1 MRQYIRTFYSPSG
14 TLGRLGFDI
23 AVANVGMF
31 VGTVFSVVLAIVRF
45 PSIFQEYFWE
55 MFVNRWM
62 FSIPFVSLA
71 CGISF
76 PLSGIYG
83 IDLRGKYRDIAIPLF
98 TALVGAL
105 SIHVFLVYALAIM
118 IPRSMMTTGWLCIA
132 LLTVGGRIGRSW
144 FVKRFRIIRANSRLA
159 RIDSM
164 LTLASQEE
172 GWLPPDSPQVKAPW
186 PHFEQDE
193 ILAAAA
199 ILQSGK
205 VNQWTGH
212 EVVAFQD
219 EFKTFCGSRHAI
231 ALANGTVALDL
242 AFHALGFQPGDE
254 VVVTPR
260 TFIASAGSAVLAGLK
275 PVFADVDRDSQNITA
290 ETIERV
296 LTPRTRAILTVHLA
310 GWPCDMDPIMALAK
324 DRGLTVIEDCA
335 QAHGARYRG
344 RSVGSFGTLAAFS
357 FCQDKIMTTG
367 GEGGMLLTDQEQLW
381 KKAWMYKDHGK
392 NPDKVFQKNSTP
404 GFRWVHDSFGTNWRL
419 TEIQAALGRVQLRK
433 LPEWVEARRRHAAIL
448 QQRFSEI
455 PAFRLTTPPADTYH
469 SYYKYYIFVKPEALK
484 TDWNR
489 DRIHSALLD
498 AGVACFSGSCSEI
511 YLEEAF
517 ANDDLRPKERLPIAR
532 ELGETSLMF
541 LVHPTL
547 SDDDMHATADIV
559 DRVISRATR

>member
-1 MRQYIRTFYSPSG
+1 MKQYIRTLYSPSG
-14 TLGRLGFDI
+14 TLGRLAFDI
-23 AVANVGMF
+23 VVANGGMF
-31 VGTVFSVVLAIVRF
+31 LGTMFSVVLAIVRF
-45 PSIFQEYFWE
+45 PSISQEYFWE
-55 MFVNRWM
+55 MFVGRWM

-71 CGISF
+71 CAISF

-83 IDLRGKYRDIAIPLF
+83 IDLRGKYRDIAVPMF

-118 IPRSMMTTGWLCIA
+118 IPRSLMTTGWLCTA
-132 LLTVGGRIGRSW
+132 LLAVGGRIGRSW
-144 FVKRFRIIRANSRLA
+144 FVKRFRIIRADSRLA

-172 GWLPPDSPQVKAPW
+172 GWLPPDSPHAKAPW
-186 PHFEQDE
+186 PHFEKDE

-199 ILQSGK
+199 ILESGK

-219 EFKTFCGSRHAI
+219 EFKAFCGSRHAI

-242 AFHALGFQPGDE
+242 AFHALGFLPGDE

-296 LTPRTRAILTVHLA
+296 LTPRTRAIITVHLA
-310 GWPCDMDPIMALAK
+310 GWPCDMDSIMALAK
-324 DRGLTVIEDCA
+324 ERGLAVIEDCA

-367 GEGGMLLTDQEQLW
+367 GEGGMLLTDQEPLW
-381 KKAWMYKDHGK
+381 KKAWMFKDHGK
-392 NPDKVFQKNSTP
+392 NPDKVFQKSSTP
-404 GFRWVHDSFGTNWRL
+404 GFRWVHDSFGTNGRL
-419 TEIQAALGRVQLRK
+419 TELQAALGRVQLRK
-433 LPEWVEARRRHAAIL
+433 LPEWVETRRRHAAIL
-448 QQRFSEI
+448 HERFKDIS
-455 PAFRLTTPPADTYH
+455 AFRPTMPPADTYH
-469 SYYKYYIFVKPEALK
+469 SYYKYYIFVRPEALK

-517 ANDDLRPKERLPIAR
+517 AAGDLRPKERLPVAR

-547 SDDDMHATADIV
+547 TDDDVHATADIV
-559 DRVISRATR
+559 TRVMARATR